1 MQFNP
6 RSNFLLFCKKYPGIS
21 AIGNRCIHE
30 KTVDYQYREENWE
43 GKSPA
48 QILEV
53 IMGGTSRIALMR
65 YKTSDAIWPVIRELV
80 SVQALGSQAGQSSVQ
95 CNKEAVPAGRR
106 VLSPTRK
113 AERNG
118 GCIYDWPRYLYH
130 TESLTVT
137 SFHKKNRTWLI

>member
-6 RSNFLLFCKKYPGIS
+6 RSNFLFFCKKYPGIP

-30 KTVDYQYREENWE
+30 KTVDYQCREGSWE

-53 IMGGTSRIALMR
+53 IIGGTSSIALTR

-80 SVQALGSQAGQSSVQ
+80 SAQALESQAGQPSVQ
-95 CNKEAVPAGRR
+95 
-106 VLSPTRK
+106 
-113 AERNG
+113 
-118 GCIYDWPRYLYH
+118 
-130 TESLTVT
+130 
-137 SFHKKNRTWLI
+137 